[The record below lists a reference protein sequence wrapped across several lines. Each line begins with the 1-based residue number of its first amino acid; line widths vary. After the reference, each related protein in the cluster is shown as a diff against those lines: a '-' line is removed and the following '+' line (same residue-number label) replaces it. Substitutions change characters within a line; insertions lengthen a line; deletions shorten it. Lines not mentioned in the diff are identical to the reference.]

1 MEEMKVD
8 FETFK
13 EEIRG
18 DIEKAL
24 YERSSTCDYEQ
35 ILYQG
40 LVRNVR
46 AEYRFDK
53 VSALFVV

>member
-13 EEIRG
+13 EEVRG

-24 YERSSTCDYEQ
+24 YDRTGTEHSVEIHFIC
-35 ILYQG
+35 
-40 LVRNVR
+40 
-46 AEYRFDK
+46 
-53 VSALFVV
+53 